1 MYRVDNK
8 SNGPVERYKAS
19 LVTKG
24 YKSRRRWL
32 SWKII
37 KTFTVR
43 VLFAIAAA
51 KFLEQLDI
59 NNIFLHSDL
68 DGEVYMVVLPGFSA
82 ENSSKVCRL
91 VKPM

>member
-1 MYRVDNK
+1 M
-8 SNGPVERYKAS
+8 
-19 LVTKG
+19 
-24 YKSRRRWL
+24 
-32 SWKII
+32 
-37 KTFTVR
+37 
-43 VLFAIAAA
+43 IAAA